1 MRTETEEEMYE
12 ERVHSDLLDTED
24 ETEEITKESWD
35 DKGENEQKMTKTIEE
50 LLSRVSV
57 FSFGKEEARIE
68 VAVVLCAVVVV
79 AGGRVP
85 PGVFSSPE
93 GT

>member
-57 FSFGKEEARIE
+57 FSFGKGGSKDRSCGG
-68 VAVVLCAVVVV
+68 AVCCSCCC
-79 AGGRVP
+79 GGPCPSRSL
-85 PGVFSSPE
+85 FLA
-93 GT
+93 